1 MTNMKKSVEELIGS
15 LDVKSI
21 VKTSVKDAKSD
32 LLGEAYVAEPKQ
44 YKQTSDLTSER
55 TKKLHTELY
64 KQYVETFNRVSAE
77 LDGVNKEETNS
88 RHSTF
93 RSLKLDETYNLNA
106 VFLHE
111 LYFAN
116 AFDPHS
122 ECYVDSLPY
131 MKLSSAFGTFDKW
144 QEDFIACAMSAGNG
158 WAVCGYNT
166 FLKSYINTMVSDM
179 SQDVMIGLIPLIVLD
194 MYEHANIMDYS
205 ADKKSATIAFMRSI
219 NWNVIEERVS
229 KAEKIAKLL

>member
-1 MTNMKKSVEELIGS
+1 MKKSIEELIGS
-15 LDVKSI
+15 LDIKSI
-21 VKTSVKDAKSD
+21 VKTSVKGAKSD

-44 YKQTSDLTSER
+44 YKQVSELTSER

-77 LDGVNKEETNS
+77 LDGVNKDETNS

-93 RSLKLDETYNLNA
+93 RLLKLDETYNLNA
-106 VFLHE
+106 VQLHE

-131 MKLSSAFGTFDKW
+131 MKLSSTFGTFDDW
-144 QEDFIACAMSAGNG
+144 QTDFIACALSAGNG
-158 WAVCGYNT
+158 WAVCGYNF
-166 FLKSYINTMVSDM
+166 FLKSYINTIISNM
-179 SQDVMIGLIPLIVLD
+179 SQDVMVGFMPLIVLD
-194 MYEHANIMDYS
+194 MYEHANIIDYS
-205 ADKKSATIAFMRSI
+205 TDKKSAAIAFMRSI
-219 NWNVIEERVS
+219 NWNVIEERFNKS
-229 KAEKIAKLL
+229 EKIARLL